1 MCVLGG
7 VGSVGDEAREARGRR
22 QTLIIS
28 VTAEGRELRH
38 RA

>member
-7 VGSVGDEAREARGRR
+7 VGSVGDEAREARGHR
-22 QTLIIS
+22 QTPIIS
-28 VTAEGRELRH
+28 VTTEGQELRH